1 MENKELLR
9 IRRFN
14 KILTQ
19 KDTNKGSDN
28 DIDKVKSEK
37 INSRAELE
45 RMFSGVHSDNHNDY
59 DVGIVGVTIDRVEAF
74 NTALRSAAEEERNR
88 QFTVMTGSE
97 GHILVSEAIRR
108 ELQRLGGMPGYIDI
122 QNEQRS

>member
-19 KDTNKGSDN
+19 KDTNRGSDN

-45 RMFSGVHSDNHNDY
+45 RMFSGVHPDNYNDY
-59 DVGIVGVTIDRVEAF
+59 DVGIVGVTIDR
-74 NTALRSAAEEERNR
+74 AEEERNR